1 MDQAETFKIA
11 LKTKGRI
18 LSGVE
23 IDEIASEHEAQ
34 VTHHPNASVPGA
46 TTHICEFDDGSR
58 VNVVANPGWHR

>member
-1 MDQAETFKIA
+1 MDHAETFKIA
-11 LKTKGRI
+11 LKAKGRI

-46 TTHICEFDDGSR
+46 TTHICEFEDGSH
-58 VNVVANPGWHR
+58 VNVLENPRWA